1 MANVFK
7 VVDMSDRSNL
17 SPVIA
22 GSSSNLAEKKDEGVS
37 PVTESHWLEETFL
50 STKYQSIEF

>member
-1 MANVFK
+1 MANIFK

-22 GSSSNLAEKKDEGVS
+22 GSSSNLAEKRMRG
-37 PVTESHWLEETFL
+37 
-50 STKYQSIEF
+50 